1 MAHFCFQTNRRD
13 RADSTQIEP
22 GLTLWVKLAGLVMM
36 VGGACSFVSAD
47 ELKLE
52 NPTSNRFSPEAI
64 DFFEARVRPILVD
77 HCIKC
82 HGPKKQSSNL
92 RLDSREAALKGG
104 DSGPALVP
112 AKPEESLLI
121 QAVAQT
127 HEELKMP
134 PDGKLPEASVAIIRQ
149 WVALG
154 APWSA
159 ITSKGAASTRT
170 AEGHDPRAP
179 HWSFQPLVSP
189 SLPHGQGS
197 KLGGNARRRVH
208 FGPARGRRDDAIG
221 RGPTSG
227 RLIRRATIDLWGIPP
242 TADGN

>member
-1 MAHFCFQTNRRD
+1 MAHFCFQTNLRD

-64 DFFEARVRPILVD
+64 DFFEARVRPILVAR
-77 HCIKC
+77 CIKC
-82 HGPKKQSSNL
+82 HGPNKQSSNL
-92 RLDSREAALKGG
+92 RLDSREAALQGG

-121 QAVAQT
+121 QAVART
-127 HEELKMP
+127 HEDLKMP
-134 PDGKLPEASVAIIRQ
+134 PDGKLPEPSVAIMREWI
-149 WVALG
+149 ALE

-159 ITSKGAASTRT
+159 ITSKKAASTRT
-170 AEGHDPRAP
+170 AEGHDPSGAT
-179 HWSFQPLVSP
+179 LV
-189 SLPHGQGS
+189 
-197 KLGGNARRRVH
+197 
-208 FGPARGRRDDAIG
+208 
-221 RGPTSG
+221 
-227 RLIRRATIDLWGIPP
+227 PP
-242 TADGN
+242 TFGVSVCSKRSGIKTGRERPSTRSFWPGSRPPG